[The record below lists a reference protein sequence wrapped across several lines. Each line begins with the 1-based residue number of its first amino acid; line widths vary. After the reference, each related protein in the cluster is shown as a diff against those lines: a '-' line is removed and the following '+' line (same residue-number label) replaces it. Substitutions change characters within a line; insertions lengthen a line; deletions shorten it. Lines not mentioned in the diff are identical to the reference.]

1 MRVVVVG
8 GGAAGVVAARTAR
21 EHGADVVLISA
32 DEHIAYSP
40 CAIPFVISG
49 EIERAEDILMRD
61 PSHYERLGIDVR
73 LNVRVEEVDPEG
85 KVVTTENGDTIE
97 YDSLVL
103 ATGGE
108 PMIPPIEGSDLDGV
122 LTVRRFSDIE
132 PLLRAVQESERAV
145 IVGAGPIGVE
155 MAHALHKR
163 GLEVTL
169 VEMLDRVLPQFLDG
183 NVAAIVQER
192 MEKEGVRV
200 LLGSP
205 VEAIVGDDSVEAVVV
220 NGEEIETDLVVMAA
234 GVRPVTDLF
243 EDLGASILP
252 FGVEVD
258 PALRVK
264 RDDGGVFNDIYAA
277 GDCVA
282 DWCPITGE
290 RVPSQLG
297 TVAVRQGKIA
307 GRNAAGGPKATWMGT
322 LNTAVVYAFG
332 LEAAGTGLTE
342 ARAEE
347 LGMEVVSATVETT
360 TRARYYPGGE
370 YIMVKLIADAE
381 THRIVGVQS
390 VGGERV
396 RERVDAVAL
405 AIRLGAKV
413 EDLLSWDYSY
423 SPPIARVI
431 EPVYEAAEL
440 LREELQS

>member
-21 EHGADVVLISA
+21 EHGADVVLVSA

-61 PSHYERLGIDVR
+61 PAHYERLGIDVR
-73 LNVRVEEVDPEG
+73 LGVRVEEVDPEG
-85 KVVTTENGDTIE
+85 KAVTTEDGDTIE

-108 PMIPPIEGSDLDGV
+108 PLIPPIEGSELDGV
-122 LTVRRFSDIE
+122 FTVRRFSDIE
-132 PLLRAVQESERAV
+132 PLLRAVRESERAV
-145 IVGAGPIGVE
+145 VVGAGPIGVE
-155 MAHALHKR
+155 MAYALHER

-183 NVAAIVQER
+183 DVAVMVQER

-205 VEAIVGDDSVEAVVV
+205 VEAVEGDDSVEAVVV
-220 NGEEIETDLVVMAA
+220 DGEEIDTDLVVMAA

-243 EDLGASILP
+243 ESIGASVLP

-264 RDDGGVFNDIYAA
+264 REGGGVFDDIYAA

-297 TVAVRQGKIA
+297 TVAVRQGRIA
-307 GRNAAGGPKATWMGT
+307 GRNAAGGPKSTWMGT

-332 LEAAGTGLTE
+332 LEAAGAGLTE
-342 ARAEE
+342 VRAEE

-370 YIMVKLIADAE
+370 YITVKLIADAE

-423 SPPIARVI
+423 SPPVARVV
-431 EPVYEAAEL
+431 EPVYEVAEL
-440 LREELQS
+440 LREGLHS